1 MERKQ
6 KEKEILQR
14 VAGVSL
20 CQILLQVVI
29 VLHRSFLLQIVIVLY
44 HADYKINAIVSLPI
58 NSGQKDLR
66 HAETHVGDT
75 IRGSSDISFSSFIF

>member
-1 MERKQ
+1 MEP
-6 KEKEILQR
+6 EILQR
-14 VAGVSL
+14 VVGVSL

-44 HADYKINAIVSLPI
+44 HADYKTDTIVSLPI

-66 HAETHVGDT
+66 HSETRVGDQ
-75 IRGSSDISFSSFIF
+75 G